1 LNVIING
8 VILKSKGDKKG
19 EITMEFA
26 RFMSSSFGR
35 LLRIVAG
42 IVLIVLGLGLVHG
55 AGGIILAVVGL
66 VPLVA
71 GLFNFCVFAPLFG
84 GPFLAKD
91 IQLKAVPAKVGRTD
105 PGHNQ

>member
-1 LNVIING
+1 
-8 VILKSKGDKKG
+8 
-19 EITMEFA
+19 MEFA

-42 IVLIVLGLGLVHG
+42 IALIVIGLAIVHG
-55 AGGIILAVVGL
+55 IGGIILAIVGL
-66 VPLVA
+66 VPLIA

-91 IQLKAVPAKVGRTD
+91 IQPKSVQAKVNKTD
-105 PGHNQ
+105 AIGPE